1 MIQNDKKR
9 NKPKIAVLFVLFKN
23 ANKNLLNNFSSYV
36 DILIK
41 TSAIGFL
48 IAQKKKN
55 LPPPAPVNGIG
66 NEGGGEINYY
76 IKYQLKGPALPMSK
90 IILVFN

>member
-55 LPPPAPVNGIG
+55 LPLPRSSEWDWERRGWG
-66 NEGGGEINYY
+66 N
-76 IKYQLKGPALPMSK
+76 QLLY
-90 IILVFN
+90 